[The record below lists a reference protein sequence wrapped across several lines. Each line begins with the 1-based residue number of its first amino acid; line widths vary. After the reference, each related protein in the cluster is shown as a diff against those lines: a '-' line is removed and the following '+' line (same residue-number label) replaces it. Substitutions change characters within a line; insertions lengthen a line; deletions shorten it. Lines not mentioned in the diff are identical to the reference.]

1 MPGFESPSM
10 RPPTVSGLGGVG
22 TGKPAYSFHVGAD
35 GQMQPVP
42 FPSDA
47 LSGPG
52 IPSHARQINTLAHGE
67 VRTIIVNK
75 TLLHFRKFTM
85 PLKRQHDQFKQKSW
99 KNLALVWTRN
109 LVSVFFF
116 KCGEKSGTQLFSPS
130 CCD

>member
-1 MPGFESPSM
+1 M
-10 RPPTVSGLGGVG
+10 RPPTVSGLGGMG

-67 VRTIIVNK
+67 VCTLPSQYSYFSMLLIFKAASRQYTISLHG
-75 TLLHFRKFTM
+75 LLTAHPRV
-85 PLKRQHDQFKQKSW
+85 H
-99 KNLALVWTRN
+99 
-109 LVSVFFF
+109 
-116 KCGEKSGTQLFSPS
+116 
-130 CCD
+130 